1 MKLLKTVEKLKQ
13 DICTMDTF
21 GVIQYLPSKLKKYK
35 KYSRIRFADTFSYS
49 TITYFDIYVLDLN
62 RDFLEDRK

>member
-1 MKLLKTVEKLKQ
+1 
-13 DICTMDTF
+13 MDTF